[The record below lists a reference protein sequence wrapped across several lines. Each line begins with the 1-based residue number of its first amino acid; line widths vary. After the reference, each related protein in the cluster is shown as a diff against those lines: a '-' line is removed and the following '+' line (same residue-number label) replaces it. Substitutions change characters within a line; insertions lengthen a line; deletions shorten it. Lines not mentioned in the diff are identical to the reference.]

1 MASKMRRGKIW
12 PFFLIALFCQ
22 CCLTPIGILAFAP
35 FLAIIYNRKAFI
47 PSLWITALTGLIV
60 DLLSASLP
68 FGIHALNY
76 MLTTA
81 LLYRY
86 RHYFVDK
93 PIGLASFTGVFSLL
107 STAVGCL
114 LLLLFGSDLP
124 MTPLGLATDFLLMP
138 LLDGFYALLCFS
150 FPILLYQFLRK
161 QWFRFLFFKK
171 ETKKKN
177 EETANP

>member
-1 MASKMRRGKIW
+1 MRQGKIW

-22 CCLTPIGILAFAP
+22 CFLTGVGILAFAP
-35 FLAIIYNRKAFI
+35 FLAIVYNRQAFI
-47 PSLWITALTGLIV
+47 PSLWTAALTGLIV

-76 MLTTA
+76 TLTTA

-93 PIGLASFTGVFSLL
+93 PIGLALFTGVFSLL
-107 STAVGCL
+107 STTFRCL

-124 MTPLGLATDFLLMP
+124 LNPLGLATDFLLMP
-138 LLDGFYALLCFS
+138 LLDGLYALLCFS
-150 FPILLYQFLRK
+150 FSILLYQFLRK

-171 ETKKKN
+171 ETKKKS